1 MPRNTDENKNILEDK
16 LKFIGLNL
24 KRLPS
29 FLKDFEPFNFKP
41 TKSHD
46 DINYKIYKYVNV
58 LDVEILLTPLDRTAD
73 LEQRYKKAEP
83 LCNYLDT
90 STKKNAEKF
99 KTFME
104 MLDNLDLE
112 EIEKYKTIY
121 DIKIVR
127 YYGKL
132 HIIKFL
138 KKNRFILLFLLLSM
152 IIVFILSNMIF
163 SVEVIH
169 SNSKIIKLVTEE
181 LKDRGIKKYAFAKS
195 YSEVEKIE
203 KEILNNNK
211 DNLEWLEIIRN
222 GTKYTIRV
230 EERIINKEIDNNKNY
245 DIVSSKNAVIRV
257 IEAES
262 GEKVRDINTY
272 VKKGETII
280 SAYINT
286 PSEEKI
292 LSTARGKVIG
302 EVWYTIDI
310 NYPYYHHEVKYTG
323 NKKKVLVF
331 NFINKRISLFDFKKY
346 KTFDKNI
353 KSIFDNN
360 VTPISLNYEYQYETE
375 VIDDIYT
382 KEEAKNK
389 AVETAKEKLLLKYN
403 NIKEVKEVTIVN
415 EISDDEQLNLTL
427 FVKAYE
433 DITEYREVIINKE
446 DTTS

>member
-1 MPRNTDENKNILEDK
+1 MKEKIFRIFSSNIKIRVSGRNINNFIKRIIKNNI
-16 LKFIGLNL
+16 
-24 KRLPS
+24 
-29 FLKDFEPFNFKP
+29 
-41 TKSHD
+41 
-46 DINYKIYKYVNV
+46 KIVK
-58 LDVEILLTPLDRTAD
+58 LTPRSHKEID
-73 LEQRYKKAEP
+73 LIIDY
-83 LCNYLDT
+83 N
-90 STKKNAEKF
+90 
-99 KTFME
+99 
-104 MLDNLDLE
+104 DLE

-302 EVWYTIDI
+302 EVWYIIDI

-323 NKKKVLVF
+323 NKKKVL
-331 NFINKRISLFDFKKY
+331 LFDFKKY

-382 KEEAKNK
+382 KEEAKNR

-415 EISDDEQLNLTL
+415 EISNDEQLNLTL
-427 FVKAYE
+427 FVKVYE
-433 DITEYREVIINKE
+433 DITKYREVIINEE